1 MFWLWPLMTVGSVTT
16 APAEESGGGAVQG
29 SRAPAQARKAPDEQP
44 RTVTKIVDRATRE
57 MALHV
62 TTTLSR
68 SWDDLGRLF
77 GRMRDAIAYERLMHA
92 SFGWALSPMQRL
104 MPSAAWPLAYANLNI
119 FGAPTRGAG
128 PVVGADMFG
137 IGLAWWRG
145 FTQPPPSWQQPRTCQ
160 PLLPA
165 FQARKSLHAGRRF
178 NDFAAFAFAPMLGFA
193 AGLEQMMPAMGF
205 GSFA

>member
-1 MFWLWPLMTVGSVTT
+1 MTVGSMTA
-16 APAEESGGGAVQG
+16 APAEESGGGAP
-29 SRAPAQARKAPDEQP
+29 RDHAPAKACKATEARP
-44 RTVTKIVDRATRE
+44 RTVTKIVDRTSRE

-68 SWDDLGRLF
+68 SWDDLSRVF
-77 GRMRDAIAYERLMHA
+77 GRMRDAIAYERFMHA

-104 MPSAAWPLAYANLNI
+104 MPSAAWPLAYASLNS
-119 FGAPTRGAG
+119 FGAPTRGVG
-128 PVVGADMFG
+128 PIAGADMFG

-145 FTQPPPSWQQPRTCQ
+145 FTQPTPSWQQSRGWQPR
-160 PLLPA
+160 LPA
-165 FQARKSLHAGRRF
+165 PQTRKSDHAGGRS

-205 GSFA
+205 GLFA